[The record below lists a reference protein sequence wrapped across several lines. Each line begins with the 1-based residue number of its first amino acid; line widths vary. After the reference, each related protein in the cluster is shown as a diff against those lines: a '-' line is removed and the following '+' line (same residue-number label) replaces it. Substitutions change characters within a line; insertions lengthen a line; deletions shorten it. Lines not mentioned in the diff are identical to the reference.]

1 VSVSEDL
8 AQKCTKNKNNKTMKK
23 NDASDALL
31 RNFVFFCQIANKIY
45 SVKKSLN

>member
-31 RNFVFFCQIANKIY
+31 RNFVFFVKLQIKFIQSKNP
-45 SVKKSLN
+45 